1 MRVVRGCVD
10 GTEAVP
16 LLFVAVL
23 ICWGC
28 LGNGGL
34 CRELENN
41 EYNEFLDG
49 YSLESCMLN
58 LTLLLVVQYFLPE
71 GNLLLRYPS
80 F

>member
-1 MRVVRGCVD
+1 MRVVKGCVD
-10 GTEAVP
+10 GTEAMP

-23 ICWGC
+23 ICWVC
-28 LGNGGL
+28 LGNSSL
-34 CRELENN
+34 CHELVNN
-41 EYNEFLDG
+41 EYNKFLDD

-71 GNLLLRYPS
+71 RNLLLIYPS

>member
-28 LGNGGL
+28 LGNNSL
-34 CRELENN
+34 CCELMNN
-41 EYNEFLDG
+41 EYNKFLDD

-58 LTLLLVVQYFLPE
+58 LTLLVVQYFLPE